1 MDLPSC
7 SYVVHSHK
15 ADEFVILDYHARF
28 LRRKVLE
35 TESGLKFLV
44 DLPKTRSI
52 SKNEAFL
59 LEDGRLVGVVFADE
73 ELLQIKGDLLK
84 FAWHIG
90 NRHVPCQIEEARLLI
105 QNDHVIKEMLINL
118 GAEVETISEPFNPEG
133 GAYGHGRT
141 HSHAH

>member
-7 SYVVHSHK
+7 LNIVHSHK

-52 SKNEAFL
+52 SKNEAFA
-59 LEDGRLVGVVFADE
+59 LEDGRLVGIVFAYED
-73 ELLQIKGDLLK
+73 LLQIKGHLLK
-84 FAWHIG
+84 FAWHIR

-118 GAEVETISEPFNPEG
+118 GAEVETISEQFNPEG

>member
-7 SYVVHSHK
+7 SDVVHSHK
-15 ADEFVILDYHARF
+15 ADESVILDYHARF

-35 TESGLKFLV
+35 TKGGLKFLV

-105 QNDHVIKEMLINL
+105 QNDHVIKGMLINL

>member
-7 SYVVHSHK
+7 SDVVHGHK

-35 TESGLKFLV
+35 TEGGLKFLV

-105 QNDHVIKEMLINL
+105 QNDHVIKGMLINL

>member
-1 MDLPSC
+1 M
-7 SYVVHSHK
+7 
-15 ADEFVILDYHARF
+15 
-28 LRRKVLE
+28 E
-35 TESGLKFLV
+35 TKRGLKFLV

-73 ELLQIKGDLLK
+73 ELLQIKGDLLR

-90 NRHVPCQIEEARLLI
+90 NRHVPCQIEGARLLI
-105 QNDHVIKEMLINL
+105 QKDHVIKEMLIKL
-118 GAEVETISEPFNPEG
+118 GAEVETVKEPFNPEG

>member
-7 SYVVHSHK
+7 SDVVHGHK
-15 ADEFVILDYHARF
+15 ADDFVILDYHARF

-105 QNDHVIKEMLINL
+105 ENDHVIKEMLINL

>member
-7 SYVVHSHK
+7 LNIVHSQK

-52 SKNEAFL
+52 SKNEAFA
-59 LEDGRLVGVVFADE
+59 LEDGRLVGIVFADE
-73 ELLQIKGDLLK
+73 DLLQIKGHLLK

-105 QNDHVIKEMLINL
+105 QNDHVIKEMLIKL
-118 GAEVETISEPFNPEG
+118 GAEVENVSEPFNPEG

-141 HSHAH
+141 HSHTH

>member
-7 SYVVHSHK
+7 LDVVHSHK

-35 TESGLKFLV
+35 TEGGLKFLV

-52 SKNEAFL
+52 SENEAFA

-118 GAEVETISEPFNPEG
+118 GAEVETVIEPFNPEG

-141 HSHAH
+141 HSHTH

>member
-7 SYVVHSHK
+7 SDVVHGHK

-105 QNDHVIKEMLINL
+105 QNDHVIKGMLINL

>member
-7 SYVVHSHK
+7 SDVVHGHK

-35 TESGLKFLV
+35 TEGGLKFLV

>member
-1 MDLPSC
+1 MDLLSC
-7 SYVVHSHK
+7 SDVVHSHK

-105 QNDHVIKEMLINL
+105 ENDHVIKEMLINL

>member
-7 SYVVHSHK
+7 SDVVHGHK

>member
-7 SYVVHSHK
+7 SDVVHGHK

-59 LEDGRLVGVVFADE
+59 LEDGRLIGVVFADE

-105 QNDHVIKEMLINL
+105 ENDHVIKEMLINL

>member
-7 SYVVHSHK
+7 SDVVHSHK

-35 TESGLKFLV
+35 TEGGLKFLV

>member
-7 SYVVHSHK
+7 SDVVHGHK

-105 QNDHVIKEMLINL
+105 ENDHVIKEMLINL

>member
-7 SYVVHSHK
+7 LNIVHSHK

-28 LRRKVLE
+28 LRRKVLKTE
-35 TESGLKFLV
+35 TGLKFLV

-52 SKNEAFL
+52 SKNEAFA
-59 LEDGRLVGVVFADE
+59 LEDGRLVGIVFADE
-73 ELLQIKGDLLK
+73 DLLRIKGDLLK
-84 FAWHIG
+84 LAWHIG

-105 QNDHVIKEMLINL
+105 QNDHVIKEMLIKL
-118 GAEVETISEPFNPEG
+118 GAEVENVREPFNPEG

-141 HSHAH
+141 HSHTH

>member
-7 SYVVHSHK
+7 LNIVHSHK

-52 SKNEAFL
+52 SKNEAFA
-59 LEDGRLVGVVFADE
+59 LEDGRLVGIVFAYED
-73 ELLQIKGDLLK
+73 LLQIKGHLLK

-105 QNDHVIKEMLINL
+105 QNDHVIKEMLIKL
-118 GAEVETISEPFNPEG
+118 GAEVEHVSEPFNPEG

-141 HSHAH
+141 HSHSH

>member
-7 SYVVHSHK
+7 SDVVHGHK

-35 TESGLKFLV
+35 TEGGLKFLV

-52 SKNEAFL
+52 SKNEAFA

-105 QNDHVIKEMLINL
+105 ENDHVIKEMLINL

>member
-7 SYVVHSHK
+7 SDVVHGHK

-35 TESGLKFLV
+35 TEGGLKFLV

-52 SKNEAFL
+52 SKNEVFA

-90 NRHVPCQIEEARLLI
+90 NRHVPCQLEEARLLI

>member
-7 SYVVHSHK
+7 SDVVHGHK

-90 NRHVPCQIEEARLLI
+90 NRHVPCQLEEARLLI

>member
-7 SYVVHSHK
+7 SDVVHGHK

-59 LEDGRLVGVVFADE
+59 LGDGRLVGVVFADE

>member
-1 MDLPSC
+1 MNFPRCLD
-7 SYVVHSHK
+7 VIHSHK
-15 ADEFVILDYHARF
+15 NDEFVILDYHSRF

-35 TESGLKFLV
+35 TKRGLKFLV

-73 ELLQIKGDLLK
+73 ELLQIKGDLLR

-90 NRHVPCQIEEARLLI
+90 NRHVPCQICLLYTSPSPR
-105 QNDHVIKEMLINL
+105 D
-118 GAEVETISEPFNPEG
+118 
-133 GAYGHGRT
+133 RT
-141 HSHAH
+141 RSRMPSSA

>member
-7 SYVVHSHK
+7 SDVVHGHK

-118 GAEVETISEPFNPEG
+118 GAEVETISEQFNPEG

>member
-7 SYVVHSHK
+7 SDVVHSYK

-105 QNDHVIKEMLINL
+105 ENDHVIKEMLINL

>member
-7 SYVVHSHK
+7 SDVVHGHK

-35 TESGLKFLV
+35 TEGGLKFLV

-90 NRHVPCQIEEARLLI
+90 NRHVPCQLEEARLLI

>member
-7 SYVVHSHK
+7 SDVVHGHK

-35 TESGLKFLV
+35 TEGGLKFLV

-52 SKNEAFL
+52 SKNEAFA